1 MSAAV
6 SAPICLVR
14 APAFCTFVFYT
25 VTASIGPAI
34 MTSGNYTLLCSGRTT
49 ARASSLFIARRAV
62 SGVADRGFAF
72 LSMGN
77 TIAIIHAIVLAPA
90 VFTLMCIA
98 IGTPSTGRFAAS

>member
-34 MTSGNYTLLCSGRTT
+34 MTSGNYTLLYSGGTSDRTT
-49 ARASSLFIARRAV
+49 VLFIARRAV